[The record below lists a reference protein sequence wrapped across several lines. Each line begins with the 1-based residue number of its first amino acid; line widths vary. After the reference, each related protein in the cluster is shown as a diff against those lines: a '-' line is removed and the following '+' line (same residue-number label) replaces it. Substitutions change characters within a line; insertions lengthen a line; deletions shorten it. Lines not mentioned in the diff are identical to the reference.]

1 MPIVGYFEG
10 TDPHI
15 LSRLTAQGI
24 QTLPLSNGLDMHGRN
39 VAELTNAD
47 GVSVV
52 VGYLHK
58 VVPVK
63 GIDLT
68 VKDIISNCQTNAI
81 PFCVVINEGDDVRA
95 EKLLGEFAA
104 FVQLTTPSKMF
115 DKIVA
120 MIDS

>member
-24 QTLPLSNGLDMHGRN
+24 QTLPLSNGLDMHGKN
-39 VAELTNAD
+39 VAELSNND
-47 GVSVV
+47 EVSVV

-58 VVPVK
+58 VIPVK
-63 GIDLT
+63 GINLSL
-68 VKDIISNCQTNAI
+68 KDIIYNCRRNSI
-81 PFCVVINEGDDVRA
+81 PFCVVINEGDDARA

-104 FVQLTTPSKMF
+104 FIQFTTPAKMF
-115 DKIVA
+115 DKIMA
-120 MIDS
+120 MVDS